1 MAKKTRVK
9 KKPKSKEAAATF
21 ANHEIVTVAV
31 FLLGGR
37 SGHADTEDV
46 AMKSNEIAPGR
57 FTWRKYPSQVNLE
70 LIRVYLSDAK
80 KSEKGAYLTGS
91 GTDGWLLSEAGFE
104 FARKAV
110 KSLSSVD
117 LSRTVIGP
125 REKKWRR
132 SERTRLMSTQAFRKF
147 LAEGPNA
154 VSAQEAATFF
164 RIDGYVVGRLKE
176 EKLNRILNTFGDD
189 VEIGEAVRHFA
200 KIVRSASNATSNVE

>member
-1 MAKKTRVK
+1 
-9 KKPKSKEAAATF
+9 
-21 ANHEIVTVAV
+21 
-31 FLLGGR
+31 
-37 SGHADTEDV
+37 V

-57 FTWRKYPSQVNLE
+57 FTWHMYPSQVNLE

-80 KSEKGAYLTGS
+80 KSEKGTYLAGN
-91 GTDGWLLSEAGFE
+91 GTDGWLLTEAGFE

-110 KSLSSVD
+110 ESLPNID

-125 REKKWRR
+125 QEKKWRR
-132 SERTRLMSTQAFRKF
+132 SERSRLMATQAFKKF
-147 LAEGPNA
+147 LAEGPDA

-176 EKLNRILNTFGDD
+176 EKLNRILNSFGDD

-200 KIVRSASNATSNVE
+200 KIVRTASDAASNVQRSHIR